1 MTRFAGK
8 AALVTGGGSGIGRAI
23 AIALAKEGAAVAVTG
38 RDKDK
43 LAATVGIIQD
53 SGGTAI
59 AVPADVTIAS
69 DAAAMVE
76 ATVRELGGLHI
87 AVNSAGVLP
96 PGGQV
101 ADISEDSWHAA
112 MANLNGTWLSM
123 KYEIS
128 HMRDNGGGAI
138 VNLSSAIG
146 SQMTM
151 PYTGA
156 YAASKAG
163 VSVLTRTAAKEYI
176 SAGIRVNAVSPGPVE
191 TPMSLLPGETE
202 ADRAARLAGA
212 LPIGR
217 AATVEEV
224 ASAVLWL
231 AADESGFT
239 VGHDLVLDGAASN

>member
-101 ADISEDSWHAA
+101 ADISEENWHAA

-156 YAASKAG
+156 YATSKAG